1 MLLMPLLAKLT
12 LERVLSPCNLKRQAM
27 NNLGIPQRQHTAL
40 LVVDVQERLMP
51 VIYENEK
58 VFANVNKLLRG
69 TQILNL
75 ETIITEQ
82 YPKGLGNTCKE
93 VQLPENP
100 NIIEKVCFSCML
112 SEPVNEQLKLTN
124 VKDLI
129 ICGVESHICV
139 LKTTLDALK
148 AGYTVH
154 VVVDAVS
161 SRTEENKQIAIDR
174 MRQSGAFITSTESIL
189 FMLLDQAGTED
200 FKAISKLIK

>member
-1 MLLMPLLAKLT
+1 M
-12 LERVLSPCNLKRQAM
+12 
-27 NNLGIPQRQHTAL
+27 NLGIPQREHTAL

-51 VIYENEK
+51 VIHENDRI
-58 VFANVNKLLRG
+58 FANVNKLLRG
-69 TQILNL
+69 AEILAL

-93 VQLPENP
+93 VELPANA

-112 SEPVNEQLKLTN
+112 SEPVSDQLKLTN
-124 VKDLI
+124 VKDVI

-148 AGYTVH
+148 AGYNVH
-154 VVVDAVS
+154 VVADAVS
-161 SRTEENKQIAIDR
+161 SRTPENKQLALER
-174 MRQSGAFITSTESIL
+174 MRQAGAFITSVEMIL
-189 FMLLDQAGTED
+189 FMLLDQAGTEE